1 MSEITISIKGLEKSY
16 GSFQA
21 LFGVDLEVK
30 RGEILGFLGPN
41 GAGKTTT
48 IRCLLDQIRPQAG
61 EIRVLGLDPQQHPI
75 QVQRRTGYLPGELRL
90 EGSLKVSG
98 FLRYL
103 KQLRGNEIEEEYLE
117 ELIERLELDTSRT
130 IKNLSSG
137 NKQKV
142 GVVQALMHQ
151 PELLILDEPTSG
163 LDPLIQQEVYQ
174 LLREA
179 QSRGATVFFSS
190 HILSEVDTLADR
202 IAIIRKGVIVEES
215 TPARIMDMSLRQ
227 VDIRFLEPVDPKSIA
242 GVPGVRL
249 SSSSPADQISIEVE
263 GNMDQ
268 LIKALAKFPVK
279 DLTTVSH
286 SLEDIFLKYYR
297 EKNKEENENV
307 R

>member
-1 MSEITISIKGLEKSY
+1 MSDIAISIKGLEKSY

-21 LFGVDLEVK
+21 LFGVDLEVNQ
-30 RGEILGFLGPN
+30 GEILGFLGPN

-61 EIRVLGLDPQQHPI
+61 EIRVLGLDPQEDPI

-90 EGSLKVSG
+90 EGSLKVSAL
-98 FLRYL
+98 LRYL
-103 KQLRGNEIEEEYLE
+103 KELRGNQIDGEYLK

-179 QSRGATVFFSS
+179 QSQGTTVFFSS
-190 HILSEVDTLADR
+190 HILSEVETLADR
-202 IAIIRKGVIVEES
+202 VAIIRKGVIVEKS
-215 TPARIMDMSLRQ
+215 TPAKLMNMSIRQ
-227 VDIRFLEPVDPKSIA
+227 VDIRFLEPVDPEPLESI
-242 GVPGVRL
+242 PGVKL
-249 SSSSPADQISIEVE
+249 NTLATGDQISLQVE
-263 GNMDQ
+263 GNLDQ
-268 LIKALAKFPVK
+268 LIKTLAQFQVK
-279 DLTTVSH
+279 DLSTASH
-286 SLEDIFLKYYR
+286 SLEEIFLKYYR
-297 EKNKEENENV
+297 EGNEEGSHV

>member
-1 MSEITISIKGLEKSY
+1 MSEISIMIKGLEKSY

-21 LFGVDLEVK
+21 LFGVDLTVRK
-30 RGEILGFLGPN
+30 GEILGFLGPN

-61 EIRVLGLDPQQHPI
+61 EIQVLGLDPQQHPV
-75 QVQRRTGYLPGELRL
+75 QVQRKTGYLPGELRL
-90 EGSLKVSG
+90 EGSLEVSRL
-98 FLRYL
+98 LRYL
-103 KQLRGNEIEEEYLE
+103 KELRGNRIDEDYLR

-163 LDPLIQQEVYQ
+163 LDPLMQQEVYQ

-190 HILSEVDTLADR
+190 HILSEVETLADR
-202 IAIIRKGVIVEES
+202 VAIIRKGVIVERS
-215 TPARIMDMSLRQ
+215 SPAKLMDMSMRQ
-227 VDIRFLEPVDPKSIA
+227 VNIRFLEIVDPSPLHGI
-242 GVPGVRL
+242 PGVSL
-249 SSSSPADQISIEVE
+249 ESLAPGDQVSLQVE
-263 GNMDQ
+263 GSLDQ
-268 LIKALAKFPVK
+268 LIKALAQFPVK
-279 DLTTVSH
+279 DLSTSSH
-286 SLEDIFLKYYR
+286 SLEEIFLKYYR
-297 EKNKEENENV
+297 EGNQEGSHV